1 MPNGTALRPM
11 MTLVLVLF
19 LSGSTSGRQANQ
31 APATPTSQPA
41 QAPTEPKPEVFTKD
55 TGATFKLRVNLV
67 QVKVVVRDAKGNLVE
82 NLKREDFELY
92 DQGKLQAI
100 TTFGVENAESRR
112 KRAEAAAKTQT
123 EGEDAAPGLARPE
136 LAQRFVALM
145 FDDIHLNMEDISFV
159 RVSTKKLID
168 SLAPTDRM
176 GIYSTSGQ
184 VTQEFTSD
192 KEALEKKLLSLAP
205 RPKMGKANVLPM
217 NCPDVTYYMG
227 DRSIN
232 KGDTQVLAL
241 VALELAQCA
250 PGGNT
255 QWMAQ
260 MALQQELQAGDTD
273 NEFTYRALEDVMRRI
288 AGMPGERVMVLVSP
302 GFLLSSLTL
311 EEMGIIDRANR
322 AGMVI
327 NTVDAR
333 GLYTPNLGGGIENPR
348 PDIPGTAAQMDV
360 YRLEEQSA
368 DADVLA
374 DFANGTGGT
383 FFHNSN
389 DLETGLKRAGAAP
402 EVSYILG
409 FSPQNQKL
417 DGRYHGIKV
426 VITDKRKFAIQAR
439 RGYYAPKKLDS
450 PEEQAKQEIADAVFS
465 QDEIQDLPLDFQ
477 TQYFKSGDASGHL
490 SVVSHIDVKALH
502 FRKAEGRN
510 FDNLTVATAIFD
522 DNGNFVNG
530 VEKLLELR
538 LLDTSYERMAR
549 SGLTMKST
557 FDLKPGNYLV
567 RQVVRDSEGAQM
579 AARNGTVVIP

>member
-1 MPNGTALRPM
+1 MPNGTALRPTM
-11 MTLVLVLF
+11 TFVMTLF
-19 LSGSTSGRQANQ
+19 LTGSALGRQANQ
-31 APATPTSQPA
+31 EPAAPASQPA
-41 QAPTEPKPEVFTKD
+41 QTPTETKPDVSTKD
-55 TGATFKLRVNLV
+55 TAATFKLRVNLV

-123 EGEDAAPGLARPE
+123 EGEEAASGAAKPGLP
-136 LAQRFVALM
+136 QRFVALM
-145 FDDIHLNMEDISFV
+145 FDDIHLKMEDVSFV

-205 RPKMGKANVLPM
+205 RPKIGKANVLPM
-217 NCPDVTYYMG
+217 NCPEVTYYMG
-227 DRSIN
+227 DLSIN
-232 KGDTQVLAL
+232 KGDTEVLAL
-241 VALELAQCA
+241 VALEIAQCA
-250 PGGNT
+250 PGGNP
-255 QWMAQ
+255 QQMAR
-260 MALQQELQAGDTD
+260 MALQQELKAGDTD

-333 GLYTPNLGGGIENPR
+333 GLYTPNLGGSIENAR
-348 PDIPGTAAQMDV
+348 PDIPDTAAQMDV
-360 YRLEEQSA
+360 YRLEEQSL

-389 DLETGLKRAGAAP
+389 DLETGLKQAGASP

-417 DGRYHGIKV
+417 DGRYHAIKV
-426 VITDKRKFAIQAR
+426 VIADKRKFNIQAR

-477 TQYFKSGDASGHL
+477 TQYFKSGDASGRL

>member
-1 MPNGTALRPM
+1 MPSRMALRPTM
-11 MTLVLVLF
+11 IFVMALF
-19 LSGSTSGRQANQ
+19 LTGSALGRQANQ
-31 APATPTSQPA
+31 APATPTA
-41 QAPTEPKPEVFTKD
+41 QSPQTLTEPKPEVSSKD

-67 QVKVVVRDAKGNLVE
+67 QVKVVVRDAKGNLVG

-112 KRAEAAAKTQT
+112 KRVEEAAKTQT
-123 EGEDAAPGLARPE
+123 EGEEAARGLAKPE
-136 LAQRFVALM
+136 LPQRFVALM
-145 FDDIHLNMEDISFV
+145 FDDIHLNMEDIGFV

-192 KEALEKKLLSLAP
+192 KEALERKLLSLAP
-205 RPKMGKANVLPM
+205 RSKAGNAQATPM
-217 NCPDVTYYMG
+217 NCPEVTYLTA
-227 DRSIN
+227 DQWVN
-232 KGDTQVLAL
+232 KGDAQVLAIVTRQFL
-241 VALELAQCA
+241 ERGCSQEEAMTALR
-250 PGGNT
+250 
-255 QWMAQ
+255 
-260 MALQQELQAGDTD
+260 QELIAGDTD
-273 NEFTYRALEDVMRRI
+273 NEFTYRALEDVVRRI
-288 AGMPGERVMVLVSP
+288 AGMPGERIMVLVSP
-302 GFLLSSLTL
+302 GFLLSSLSL
-311 EEMGIIDRANR
+311 QEMGIIDRANR
-322 AGMVI
+322 AGTVI

-333 GLYTPNLGGGIENPR
+333 GLYAPNLGGSIENPR
-348 PDIPGTAAQMDV
+348 SDTPDTAGQMDM
-360 YRLEEQSA
+360 YRLQEQSL

-389 DLETGLKRAGAAP
+389 DLETGLKQAGTAP
-402 EVSYILG
+402 EVSYVLG
-409 FSPQNQKL
+409 FSPQNQKM
-417 DGRYHGIKV
+417 DGRYHAIKV
-426 VITDKRKFAIQAR
+426 AITDNRKFAIQAR
-439 RGYYAPKKLDS
+439 RGYYAPKKLDN

-465 QDEIQDLPLDFQ
+465 QDEIQDLLLDFQ
-477 TQYFKSGDASGHL
+477 TQYFKNSDATGHL

-502 FRKAEGRN
+502 FRKADGRN

-549 SGLTMKST
+549 GGLTMKST

-579 AARNGTVVIP
+579 AARNGAVVIP